1 MKNLLRLSISTLL
14 ILVLFTMNDC
24 KKNVEEPKITLSNV
38 SVTLLIGESSTLTYT
53 ITPSTINKDVEWTSD
68 NQTVASVQNGE
79 IKALTVG
86 SANITVKVKNSTVSA
101 ICQVTVNF
109 SKKPLLTSH
118 IWKFNDLS
126 STNFFAQIYINSL
139 KASYGKNATINFLID
154 GTYTGSV
161 TGQTENGHWEFN
173 IGETSIIIDK
183 DTAYEI
189 KADIVQLTSNVLE
202 LNAIYHD
209 ATLGDIPVTII
220 LWSIR

>member
-139 KASYGKNATINFLID
+139 KESMINAIVNFD
-154 GTYTGSV
+154 AAGTYTGSM
-161 TGQTENGHWEFN
+161 TGQTETGSWEFN
-173 IGETSIIIDK
+173 ADETSIIIDK
-183 DTAYEI
+183 GTAYET

-202 LNAIYHD
+202 LNTTYHD
-209 ATLGDIPVTII
+209 ATLGNFPVTIK
-220 LWSIR
+220 LVK